1 MGITKTH
8 LYFVPGF
15 AAVKEI
21 FKNISFP
28 DDRYILHILEWIIPK
43 IKDSPSDYA
52 KKMAVNI
59 TEPDSV
65 LVGVSFGG
73 LLAQEMSVF
82 LDLKKTHHYF

>member
-15 AAVKEI
+15 TAGKEI

-43 IKDSPSDYA
+43 
-52 KKMAVNI
+52 KKNLFPIM
-59 TEPDSV
+59 
-65 LVGVSFGG
+65 LRKW
-73 LLAQEMSVF
+73 Q
-82 LDLKKTHHYF
+82 